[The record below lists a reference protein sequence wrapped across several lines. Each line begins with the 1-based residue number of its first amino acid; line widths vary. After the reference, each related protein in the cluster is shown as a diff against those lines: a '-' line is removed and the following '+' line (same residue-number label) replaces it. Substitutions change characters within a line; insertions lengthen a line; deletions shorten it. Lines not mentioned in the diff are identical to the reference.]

1 MRRLQ
6 EASPDELLQAGRV
19 TVDGNEIAVAPADQ
33 DSSEWTARLREAPA
47 SLPAIE
53 RGWKM
58 KAGAL

>member
-33 DSSEWTARLREAPA
+33 DSSEWTARLREALL
-47 SLPAIE
+47 SPAIE